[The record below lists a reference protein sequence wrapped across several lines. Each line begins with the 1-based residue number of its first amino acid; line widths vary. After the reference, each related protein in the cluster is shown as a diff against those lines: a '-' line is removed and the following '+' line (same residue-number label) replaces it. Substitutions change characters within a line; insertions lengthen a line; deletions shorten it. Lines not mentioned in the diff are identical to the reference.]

1 MDRFII
7 NGGNRLYG
15 TPEISA
21 AKNSALPIL
30 AASVALCGT
39 THIKN
44 CPQITDV
51 SVMTDII
58 EDMGGKAVFCGDELT
73 IDASGLK
80 TWRLPCE
87 LTKKIRAS
95 LFIVGALLTRFG
107 CAEICKPGGCDIGD
121 RPIDIHIAV
130 LRELGADVEEG
141 ETVKFKKKKNTC
153 GRVKLRYPSVGATEN
168 AMLYAS
174 GLKGETVIENAAK
187 EPEIVD
193 LQNFL
198 NLMGV
203 KVSGAGGERITVC
216 GDDRREVGE
225 VYFEPSKDRV
235 EAGTFLL
242 AGAICGGEL
251 LFEIEDLR
259 NLSAVSKILSN
270 NACKMRRKNDK
281 IISVEYCA
289 LKKGFG
295 KVVVSP
301 YPGFPT
307 DLQPQLVAAASY
319 AHGVTVVEET
329 VFPERFNYVGELL
342 KTGADISVGGNLCAV
357 NGKPDLV
364 GATMVAEDLRGGA
377 ALVLAALGA
386 DGRSQI
392 LGVNHIDRGYF
403 AFENK
408 LRALGADVSR
418 VSV

>member
-7 NGGNRLYG
+7 NGGNPLCG

-30 AASVALCGT
+30 AASVVLCGK

-44 CPQITDV
+44 CPEICDV
-51 SVMTDII
+51 AVMADII
-58 EDMGGKAVFCGDELT
+58 ENMGGKTVFKGNELT

-80 TWRLPCE
+80 TWGLPCE

-107 CAEICKPGGCDIGD
+107 AAEICRAGGCDIGD
-121 RPIDIHIAV
+121 RPIDIHIDA
-130 LRELGADVEEG
+130 LRALGADVEEG
-141 ETVKFKKKKNTC
+141 ETVKFKKKKTTG
-153 GRVKLRYPSVGATEN
+153 GRVRLRYPSVGATEN
-168 AMLYAS
+168 AMLYAA
-174 GLKGETVIENAAK
+174 GLKGESVIENAAR

-198 NLMGV
+198 NLLGV

-216 GDDRREVGE
+216 GDGRRETGE
-225 VYFEPSKDRV
+225 VYFEPSKDRI

-242 AGAICGGEL
+242 AGAICGGEMQ
-251 LFEIEDLR
+251 FEARDLC
-259 NLSAVSKILSN
+259 NLTAVSKILSN
-270 NACKMRRKNDK
+270 NACKIRPKNDK
-281 IISVEYCA
+281 IVCVEYCG

-307 DLQPQLVAAASY
+307 DLQPQLVAAASF
-319 AHGVTVVEET
+319 ARGVTVVEET
-329 VFPERFNYVGELL
+329 VFPKRFNYVEELL

-357 NGKPDLV
+357 NGKAGLV
-364 GATMVAEDLRGGA
+364 GATMVAGDLRGGA
-377 ALVLAALGA
+377 ALAIAALGA

-403 AFENK
+403 AFEKK